1 MKGVE
6 DRLVLNPPGLA
17 AGGLRWGRQL
27 HEFIIWTQQLYERDT
42 AIFTILSMKKP
53 GTVCLLNNLLGN
65 NIQS

>member
-1 MKGVE
+1 MYQ
-6 DRLVLNPPGLA
+6 A
-17 AGGLRWGRQL
+17 FFWAL

-42 AIFTILSMKKP
+42 AIFTILSMEKP